1 MTEPAKVTKPDFAPL
16 DFAPP
21 EVEVDE
27 TLDGGKIVRSAQA
40 LGACD
45 AKMGDYLV
53 DWAAL
58 APERTFLAERD
69 GQGGWRKLSYADAL
83 DSVERLAQALIDR
96 GFGPGRTLM
105 ILSDN
110 SIDNALLQL
119 AAQHIGTPA
128 VPVSPAY
135 SLMSND
141 HAKLRAIHDLIDPSL
156 VYAEDGARF
165 AGALEAIGVGSD
177 RLVTS
182 IAQAAA
188 TTVADMLKTA
198 KTEAVDLAFAG
209 VGPDSIAKIL
219 FTSGSTGEPKGV
231 INTQRMLVSN
241 QQMIAQL
248 WHFLAE
254 KPPVIVDWLPWNH
267 TFGGN
272 HNFNMVLRH
281 GGTLY
286 IDDGKPVPALV
297 GKTIA
302 NLHDVSPTLYFNV
315 PIGFSSLLDHLESDV
330 ELRSN
335 FFRELDAVFYAGAA
349 LPQNLW
355 ERMEAA
361 SIAERG
367 VRVPMISAWGA
378 TETAPMV
385 TTVHFPIERAGV
397 IGLPGP
403 GVSLKL
409 VPAGDKLEM
418 RVKGPNVTPGY
429 WRRPDL
435 TKAAFDDEG
444 FYKIGDAGRFAR
456 ENDPSSGIVFDGRT
470 AEDFKL
476 STGTWVFVGA
486 LRIALIAACAP
497 AIQDAVPV
505 GEYKDEVGLLIFPNL
520 NGCRSLAGLAE
531 DTPIEQIVSHQAVRD
546 HVRTALAEH
555 NRKNPG
561 SSTRV
566 TRALLMAEPPSID
579 ANEITDKGYIN
590 QHAVTQRRADLV
602 RDVLAEAPSDRVIV
616 VP

>member
-1 MTEPAKVTKPDFAPL
+1 MTEPTRAPKPDFAPL

-21 EVEVDE
+21 EVEVVE
-27 TLDGGKIVRSAQA
+27 LPDGGMIVRSAQK

-45 AKMGDYLV
+45 AKMGDYLI

-58 APERTFLAERD
+58 APKRTFLAERD
-69 GQGGWRKLSYADAL
+69 GQGGWRNLSYADAL

-96 GFGPGRTLM
+96 GIGPGRTLM
-105 ILSDN
+105 IVSDN

-119 AAQHIGTPA
+119 AAQHIGAPA

-135 SLMSND
+135 SLMSKD
-141 HAKLRAIHDLIDPSL
+141 HAKLRAIHDQIQPSL
-156 VYAEDGARF
+156 VFADDGARF
-165 AGALEAIGVGSD
+165 AGALEAIGIGSD

-182 IAQAAA
+182 IPQSDA
-188 TTVADMLKTA
+188 TTIGQMLKTT

-248 WHFLAE
+248 WHFLAD

-272 HNFNMVLRH
+272 HNFNMILRH

-286 IDDGKPVPALV
+286 IDDGKPVPALI
-297 GKTIA
+297 GKTVA
-302 NLHDVSPTLYFNV
+302 NLREVSPTLYFNV
-315 PIGFSSLLDHLESDV
+315 PIGFSSLLDHLETDAD
-330 ELRSN
+330 LRAN
-335 FFRELDAVFYAGAA
+335 FFRQLDAVFYAGAA

-355 ERMEAA
+355 ERMENV
-361 SIAERG
+361 SIGERG

-403 GVSLKL
+403 GVSLKM
-409 VPAGDKLEM
+409 VPAGDKLEL

-429 WRRPDL
+429 WQRPDL
-435 TKAAFDDEG
+435 TEAAFDADG
-444 FYKIGDAGRFAR
+444 FYKIGDAGRIACDD
-456 ENDPSSGIVFDGRT
+456 DPASGIVFDGRT

-486 LRIALIAACAP
+486 LRITLIAACAP

-505 GEYKDEVGLLIFPNL
+505 GENHDQVGLLIFPNIA
-520 NGCRSLAGLAE
+520 GCRSLSSLDE
-531 DTPIEQIVSHQAVRD
+531 DAPIEELLADSAVRD
-546 HVRTALAEH
+546 HVRNTLDRH
-555 NRKNPG
+555 NRDNPG

-566 TRALLMAEPPSID
+566 GRALLMAQPPSID

-590 QHAVTQRRADLV
+590 QRAVAQRRADLV
-602 RDVLAEAPSDRVIV
+602 AQVLAENPPDQVIIIA
-616 VP
+616 